1 MTLGTIYLIIIYTH
15 EDSFHI
21 MTISSPLARNPPA
34 SSTWIGLEW
43 GHLCGNFCW
52 RFSLESFADMLAG
65 CVFLGNL
72 RRDLDI
78 WRHETVIASSATSN
92 SNLET
97 KKMTVWG
104 KIAPICHQTGIS
116 CLVNSFQLVP
126 AFLLVSCPP
135 PVLGHSTPY
144 PAHTRKQSAQSR
156 DQHKLKS
163 D

>member
-1 MTLGTIYLIIIYTH
+1 MTLGTIYIIIYYTH

-21 MTISSPLARNPPA
+21 MTNSSPIARCPPV

-43 GHLCGNFCW
+43 GHLCGNCRW

-72 RRDLDI
+72 RRALDI
-78 WRHETVIASSATSN
+78 WRHETIIASSATSN

-97 KKMTVWG
+97 EKNDRLG
-104 KIAPICHQTGIS
+104 EISPICYQTGIS

-126 AFLLVSCPP
+126 AFLLASCPP
-135 PVLGHSTPY
+135 PALGHSPPY
-144 PAHTRKQSAQSR
+144 PEHTRKQSAQSR